1 MLKKSYSKTGKS
13 CRVTFKLDAEQVT
26 DVQEVAVLGEFNS
39 WEPESN
45 KMTRRKD
52 GTFSTTMS
60 LDAGREYRFRYLL
73 DGERWENDTAADSLA
88 PNRFGTKDC
97 VLEV

>member
-13 CRVTFKLDAEQVT
+13 CRITFKVPADLGAENG
-26 DVQEVAVLGEFNS
+26 AVLGEWNEWS
-39 WEPESN
+39 PESHPLT
-45 KMTRRKD
+45 KRKD
-52 GTFSTTMS
+52 GSLSTTIS

-73 DGERWENDTAADSLA
+73 DGERWENDEQADSFAL
-88 PNRFGTKDC
+88 NRFGSQDC